1 MRQFESTELI
11 AKAEAPMRNKFSR
24 KEKIA
29 FEAQTPSYKRVGTL
43 NKRDGCT
50 LNRLLYL

>member
-29 FEAQTPSYKRVGTL
+29 FEAQTPLV
-43 NKRDGCT
+43 
-50 LNRLLYL
+50 

>member
-24 KEKIA
+24 KEKLHLKHKRS
-29 FEAQTPSYKRVGTL
+29 SYKRVGTL
-43 NKRDGCT
+43 NKGMAA
-50 LNRLLYL
+50 L